1 MRHLID
7 SLDLSVAE
15 IQEILDLADRIAADP
30 AAYAH
35 CADGKILATLFYEP
49 STRTRLSFETAMLNL
64 GGRTLGFAGAE
75 QCSATKGETVADTAR
90 VISCYADIIAMRH
103 PKEGAPL
110 RASMYSKIPVINA
123 GDGGHNHPTQT
134 MIDLLTIRQR
144 KGRLDH
150 LKVGFCGD
158 LKFGRTVHSLVNSL
172 VRYPGNEFYFISPE
186 ELKVPDYLVEDTLKP
201 ANAPYHEVTGL
212 EDTLP
217 ELDVLYMTRV
227 QKERFFNEE
236 DYIRLKDIYILD
248 QEKLNLAKA
257 DMPVLHPLPR
267 VDEIATEVDAD
278 PRAAY
283 FQQVLNGK
291 FIRMALILSLLDLT
305 DPVTGKKVLV
315 C

>member
-15 IQEILDLADRIAADP
+15 TQEILDLADRIAADS

-90 VISCYADIIAMRH
+90 VVSCYADIIAMRH

-110 RASMYSKIPVINA
+110 RASMYSRIPVINA

-144 KGRLDH
+144 KGHLDH
-150 LKVGFCGD
+150 LKIGFCGD

-186 ELKVPDYLVEDTLKP
+186 ELKVPEYLIEDTLKP
-201 ANAPYHEVTGL
+201 AQAPYHEVSSL
-212 EDTLP
+212 EETLP

-236 DYIRLKDIYILD
+236 DYIRLRDSYILD
-248 QEKLNLAKA
+248 AEKMKLAKD
-257 DMPVLHPLPR
+257 DMIVMHPLPR
-267 VDEIATEVDAD
+267 VNEISVEVDKD
-278 PRAAY
+278 PRAVY
-283 FQQVLNGK
+283 FKQALFGK
-291 FIRMALILSLLDLT
+291 YVRMALIMTMLG
-305 DPVTGKKVLV
+305 VNA
-315 C
+315 